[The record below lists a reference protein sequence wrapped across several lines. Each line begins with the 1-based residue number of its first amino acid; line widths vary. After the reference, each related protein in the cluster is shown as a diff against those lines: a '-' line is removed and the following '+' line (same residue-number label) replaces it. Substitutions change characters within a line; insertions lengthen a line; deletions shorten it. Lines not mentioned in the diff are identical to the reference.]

1 MCPARNILIKRVEL
15 YSTTLSSCIDVSVD
29 LSIAAFY
36 ATYRPISITGP
47 GPKQAQIEDIDKI
60 FQPRPKSKFKPQ
72 NDVIYTLS
80 SALENLDQQIADKQT
95 PQQESNVSQKADII
109 KQLTQHN
116 EASAQQGDG
125 NQTINVRVPNGTVK
139 LVIQEIQSRFR
150 PFNKPPPP
158 TPVSQQELDALEAEQ
173 AASEANDEALAGQ
186 LEAQVEAQ
194 DTENDPALVVA
205 AAALGRRHRRKID
218 AQMLN
223 QEQQSPSQP
232 KSLGDVPV
240 AEVFRNQGESFSIDL
255 DMQKGHFFT
264 PHYDT
269 DAATQ
274 STPTPRSIRGNRIRR
289 GFGVPVRIP
298 QRNKPGMKLISVKRQ
313 RRLKM
318 KKHKYKKLMRKTRTE
333 RKKAGRL

>member
-1 MCPARNILIKRVEL
+1 M
-15 YSTTLSSCIDVSVD
+15 
-29 LSIAAFY
+29 SIAAFY

-47 GPKQAQIEDIDKI
+47 GPKEAQIEDVDKI
-60 FQPRPKSKFKPQ
+60 FQPRPKSKFRPGQ
-72 NDVIYTLS
+72 TDVIYTLA

-95 PQQESNVSQKADII
+95 SQQESGASQKADII
-109 KQLTQHN
+109 KQLIQHN
-116 EASAQQGDG
+116 EASSQQGDG

-173 AASEANDEALAGQ
+173 AASEANEEALAGQ
-186 LEAQVEAQ
+186 LESQAEQQ
-194 DTENDPALVVA
+194 DSQDDPAFVEA

-218 AQMLN
+218 AQMRG
-223 QEQQSPSQP
+223 QEQPPPLQP

-240 AEVFRNQGESFSIDL
+240 AEVFRNRGESFSIDI

-264 PHYDT
+264 PHYD
-269 DAATQ
+269 AEATAQ
-274 STPTPRSIRGNRIRR
+274 PASTPRSVRGNRIRR

-298 QRNKPGMKLISVKRQ
+298 RRNKSGMKLISVKRQ

-318 KKHKYKKLMRKTRTE
+318 KKHKYKKLMRKTRTI
-333 RKKAGRL
+333 RKKEGRL